1 MRQFTAWEYLMIDVA
16 NQFGLDK
23 KLFEERIEWAQT
35 NIDKLEELAVHAE
48 TKPLYHKAVMAI
60 RKVQQGKPTGHMV
73 GLDASCSGLQLMSA
87 MTGCWVG
94 AEATNLV
101 NPDARNDA
109 YSMCTETMN
118 QALAAQL
125 LSVQVPRAKAKQA
138 LMTLD

>member
-1 MRQFTAWEYLMIDVA
+1 MKPFTAREYLCIDAA
-16 NQFGLDK
+16 NTAGKDK
-23 KLFEERIEWAQT
+23 LLFEERIQWTLDHLSE
-35 NIDKLEELAVHAE
+35 LEALAVHAE

-87 MTGCWVG
+87 MTGCWAG

-109 YSMCTETMN
+109 YSMCTENMN
-118 QALAAQL
+118 KALAAQF